1 MDDLFPSENTY
12 CFPPPRE
19 CQVRAIESLRAGLRA
34 GHRNQL
40 LVLPTGGGKT
50 LASLMLIA
58 ESLKKG
64 KRATFVCDRITLI
77 NQTSENA
84 DQYGLHNHGIV
95 QADHWRRDNELPFQ
109 IASVQTIQARG
120 YWPHADLVVI
130 DEAHILHAAHKEL
143 LKSGHV
149 PVIGLTATPCTKGLG
164 KYFTNVVNAA
174 TMHEL
179 TEAGVLVPM
188 RPIWTCV
195 APGMM
200 QGADT
205 DSNGEWTRQA
215 ASERE
220 AKIIGD
226 VVAEWITHGGNQK
239 TIAFGADIAYC
250 TQLVQRFNAA
260 GVNAAAY
267 TSETSDAECA
277 ELLQEFRKKDSSIRI
292 LVSVEKLAKGFDCL
306 DSKTE
311 ILTPSG
317 WRGIGHVSAGDQIY
331 GYDRESGRI
340 EACECDGY
348 AERAL
353 RDGERMV
360 SVKSQRF
367 DIRTTEGHQFH
378 IKYRDPK
385 RDFDHANW
393 LLKTGAEM
401 VERRSA
407 WGIPI
412 SGFAEFPGV
421 PLSDDELRLIAWFMT
436 DGSLHRRTF
445 SICQSKRFKV
455 EIRELLKRLEIDFRE
470 YEKSPGKGNYP
481 NSKPATIFDI
491 PKGTHSGSLGR
502 RGWVAYERYLNKN
515 VSAALMDMT
524 REQFTVFWHELLKGD
539 GAKQGTKAGWLWC
552 DRQSQADAYTRL
564 AVLRGF
570 SASYSTQITKKGKTM
585 YVVSVRDA
593 QWIGTSASSLAA
605 KFKFSEVVP
614 DEKVWCVKN
623 RFSTLIVRRD
633 GKIAIIGNCTDVGCV
648 IDARP
653 LRKSLSTAIQMWGR
667 GLRSAPGKTQC
678 ILLDFTRNIVRFMPE
693 FEDIYYNGF
702 HSLNESEKLD
712 AKPRED
718 DQYEVAGC
726 PHCGHMPFRRK
737 CLSCGFEKPTQALED
752 TSVGEMQEIRLG
764 KKLLASDKMHLWRQ
778 LCGHA
783 RIHSKPEKQAGR
795 AANLFR
801 NITGQWPP
809 SEFNF
814 YTTAP
819 AEITRNTKNKIR
831 SLDIAWRHSRSSKN
845 EPEVRV

>member
-292 LVSVEKLAKGFDCL
+292 LVSVEKLAKGFD
-306 DSKTE
+306 
-311 ILTPSG
+311 
-317 WRGIGHVSAGDQIY
+317 
-331 GYDRESGRI
+331 
-340 EACECDGY
+340 
-348 AERAL
+348 
-353 RDGERMV
+353 
-360 SVKSQRF
+360 
-367 DIRTTEGHQFH
+367 
-378 IKYRDPK
+378 
-385 RDFDHANW
+385 
-393 LLKTGAEM
+393 
-401 VERRSA
+401 
-407 WGIPI
+407 
-412 SGFAEFPGV
+412 V
-421 PLSDDELRLIAWFMT
+421 P
-436 DGSLHRRTF
+436 
-445 SICQSKRFKV
+445 
-455 EIRELLKRLEIDFRE
+455 
-470 YEKSPGKGNYP
+470 
-481 NSKPATIFDI
+481 
-491 PKGTHSGSLGR
+491 
-502 RGWVAYERYLNKN
+502 
-515 VSAALMDMT
+515 
-524 REQFTVFWHELLKGD
+524 
-539 GAKQGTKAGWLWC
+539 
-552 DRQSQADAYTRL
+552 
-564 AVLRGF
+564 
-570 SASYSTQITKKGKTM
+570 
-585 YVVSVRDA
+585 
-593 QWIGTSASSLAA
+593 
-605 KFKFSEVVP
+605 
-614 DEKVWCVKN
+614 
-623 RFSTLIVRRD
+623 
-633 GKIAIIGNCTDVGCV
+633 DVGCV

-667 GLRSAPGKTQC
+667 GLRSAPGKEQC

-718 DQYEVAGC
+718 DQHEVAGC
-726 PHCGHMPFRRK
+726 PQCGHMPFRRK

-814 YTTAP
+814 YTTEP